1 MPRPCK
7 WNAVS
12 FLSTYVV
19 RSSWQTTPSG
29 LTPLKMNPLKLNISF
44 QMAGSPSQARKTSF
58 KMTKRGET
66 TPHKK
71 VESLLLADLLGGI
84 EEETPTILP
93 WRLRKPVIDNS
104 NLSFAADNPLRMLV
118 AREMIEDLQES
129 LVCYTDASRTTYNKA
144 GIGIYIPKKNV
155 NISLRTSSH
164 SCISSIELAAIED
177 CLVHVKDSYQGET
190 FDIVIS
196 NDFLSA
202 LEALKDCNHLDR
214 NINKTVTIISEIQES
229 GKKVT
234 LVWVPAHVGI
244 PGNEKADA
252 LAKAATTREQI
263 DRWIPAS
270 IKDVKRAVDR
280 NIIQQWQTRWVS
292 DPRSQHHKTIEKL
305 VSTRS
310 KFQCASRRKEI
321 ISKLR
326 IEKCALNQHLFLLKR
341 HPDGKCQVCP
351 QEDENVRHFLMEC
364 PDQSVLREEIKTR
377 TNLR

>member
-1 MPRPCK
+1 
-7 WNAVS
+7 
-12 FLSTYVV
+12 
-19 RSSWQTTPSG
+19 
-29 LTPLKMNPLKLNISF
+29 
-44 QMAGSPSQARKTSF
+44 
-58 KMTKRGET
+58 
-66 TPHKK
+66 
-71 VESLLLADLLGGI
+71 
-84 EEETPTILP
+84 
-93 WRLRKPVIDNS
+93 
-104 NLSFAADNPLRMLV
+104 MLV
-118 AREMIEDLQES
+118 ARERIEDLQEC
-129 LVCYTDASRTTYNKA
+129 LVCYTDASKTTDNKA

-177 CLVHVKDSYQGET
+177 CLIHVKDSYQGET
-190 FDIVIS
+190 FDIVILS
-196 NDFLSA
+196 DSLSA
-202 LEALKDCNHLDR
+202 LEALKDCNHFDR
-214 NINKTVTIISEIQES
+214 NINKTLTIISEIQES
-229 GKKVT
+229 GRKVT

-270 IKDVKRAVDR
+270 IKDVKRAVGH

-305 VSTRS
+305 VSTKS

-321 ISKLR
+321 LISKLR
-326 IEKCALNQHLFLLKR
+326 IGKCALNQHLFLLKH

-364 PDQSVLREEIKTR
+364 PAQSVLREEIRTR
-377 TNLR
+377 TNLSEMSSMLSNPASVDLIFRWICKNRINLI